1 MRIDEESTLGLN
13 TMIVESD
20 SNSNGL
26 NFAVPNNISNLIVHS
41 FPLFSMVSDTTSHQ
55 GEHRKI
61 QTNVIYFSISSIIL
75 TLRMK

>member
-13 TMIVESD
+13 TMIIEND
-20 SNSNGL
+20 SNGL
-26 NFAVPNNISNLIVHS
+26 IFAVPNNISNLIVHS
-41 FPLFSMVSDTTSHQ
+41 LPLFSMVSDTTSHQ

-75 TLRMK
+75 TLRVK